1 MPICPTCGSE
11 NRAGAR
17 FCWNCATPL
26 AEPFPL
32 QRPAR
37 ASRPTQEDISW
48 LAATLLGN
56 ESSHAMVWASGYP
69 TIPLSVL
76 PDSHQE
82 YGMDQAQDQ
91 TQPIGP
97 TRIGERY
104 EVISAD
110 ALPAITVK
118 DRQPW
123 RRCWACGSLENEA
136 GESFCIHCGAAL
148 EERTYHGLLVPVS
161 TDTGIVLIATVED
174 ETARAMLPMIWDQVE
189 EDGQILILQRT
200 DGTEPLA
207 LPLDELA
214 ALRLGLHLARLLEAL
229 HAQGLALGAIDQADL
244 EVTAAGQPRLR
255 NTPNLRRYT
264 SDESAAAIRTDLHEL
279 ASLLAALTSTPRTTQ
294 RLSEDAAS
302 IALEEPD
309 LAQILYQVR
318 TDAITTAAELA
329 VQFEALLNEQTRP
342 LPLYQR
348 VGAYSDIGIVRD
360 HNEDSFLVLH
370 LSMDNNAT
378 RRACGLYIVA
388 DGMGGH
394 AAGEVASGLAIRG
407 ATEVLLREYLTPTLD
422 LDADYDRQA
431 VQAIVHQ
438 AIMQA
443 NEYVLREGQARGN
456 DMGTTLTMALVVGDR
471 VIIGNVGDSR
481 AYLYRDGALR
491 RISKDHSLVM
501 RLVELGQITEDDIY
515 SHPQRNAV
523 LRSLGDKLD
532 IEIDLFY
539 ERVHAGDAL
548 LLCSDGQWEMT
559 RDPEMVRIL
568 ADYPDPQQACQHL
581 VAAANQAGGE
591 DNITS
596 VLIKFEC

>member
-1 MPICPTCGSE
+1 MPICPACGSE
-11 NRAGAR
+11 NRASAR
-17 FCWNCATPL
+17 FCWNCAARLP
-26 AEPFPL
+26 EPFPL
-32 QRPAR
+32 QLPAS
-37 ASRPTQEDISW
+37 APRPTQEDTSW
-48 LAATLLGN
+48 LAATLLCD
-56 ESSHAMVWASGYP
+56 ESSHAMVQASGVP
-69 TIPLSVL
+69 TTPLSVL

-82 YGMDQAQDQ
+82 YAMDQSQDQ

-97 TRIGERY
+97 TCIGGRY

-118 DRQPW
+118 DYQPW
-123 RRCWACGSLENEA
+123 RRCWACDSLANEA

-148 EERTYHGLLVPVS
+148 EERTYHGILVPVG
-161 TDTGIVLIATVED
+161 TDTGIVLITTVED
-174 ETARAMLPMIWDQVE
+174 EKARAILPMIWDQVE

-200 DGTEPLA
+200 DGAEPVA
-207 LPLDELA
+207 VPLDELA
-214 ALRLGLHLARLLEAL
+214 ALRLGLHLAHLLEAL
-229 HAQGLALGAIDQADL
+229 HAQELALGAVDLADL

-255 NTPNLRRYT
+255 NTPHLHRYA
-264 SDESAAAIRTDLHEL
+264 SDEFADAIRTDLQEL
-279 ASLLAALTSTPRTTQ
+279 AGLLAALTSTPRTTQ
-294 RLSEDAAS
+294 RLSEDEAFTAQ
-302 IALEEPD
+302 EDPD
-309 LAQILYQVR
+309 LALILYQVR

-329 VQFEALLNEQTRP
+329 AQFEALLHEQTRP
-342 LPLYQR
+342 LPLYQQ
-348 VGAYSDIGIVRD
+348 VGAYSDTGMVRD

-378 RRACGLYIVA
+378 RRACGFYIVA

-407 ATEVLLREYLTPTLD
+407 ASEVLLREYLTPTLD
-422 LDADYDRQA
+422 LDADYDQQA
-431 VQAIVHQ
+431 VQAIVHR

-559 RDPEMVRIL
+559 HDPEMVRIL
-568 ADYPDPQQACQHL
+568 AAHTDPQQACQHL
-581 VAAANQAGGE
+581 IAAANQAGGE

-596 VLIKFEC
+596 VLVKFE